1 MTIIEFIF
9 NPITLLVYFTGVGI
23 GILISLHQ
31 KTKAKFMAAL
41 VLTSMW
47 PLSIIAI
54 LSVEFYHWYTNLKDE

>member
-9 NPITLLVYFTGVGI
+9 NPIIIALYFTGVGI
-23 GILISLHQ
+23 GILICFHQ
-31 KTKAKFMAAL
+31 RTKAKFMAVL

-54 LSVEFYHWYTNLKDE
+54 LAIEFYHWYTNLQDE